1 MTDRFLISNCN
12 RLTEVQTTQLKTCLS
27 EITPSS
33 SIWQQIE
40 CYDVNNDKMIS
51 YSEIPENEISVVA
64 KLLGILP
71 DGEIGGIQ
79 QGEIGDCWLL
89 GDAVSLSLT
98 KQGKESIKNAIDYNH
113 LGTSD
118 DPYIVYLINTEGKKI
133 EISLTEEELQ
143 NYKRKKYSN
152 GDIDIKM
159 LEVAIEK
166 YFDSERAKGIE
177 FANNEELLDGGIP
190 NVGKYS
196 VTWMLTGQSGKGLTS
211 STIRDEFK
219 DSFSP
224 LTKDTV
230 TTAMEH
236 YADNQSNIAFTCSF
250 SGTSVE
256 KESSKP
262 SLFGF
267 LFDKPLIGNHCYTVS
282 GVIKNCNGNIELVR
296 CLNTHDTHKEIL
308 IPYEKFL
315 SSVDQISYIEFE

>member
-1 MTDRFLISNCN
+1 M
-12 RLTEVQTTQLKTCLS
+12 
-27 EITPSS
+27 
-33 SIWQQIE
+33 
-40 CYDVNNDKMIS
+40 
-51 YSEIPENEISVVA
+51 
-64 KLLGILP
+64 P

-113 LGTSD
+113 SGTND
-118 DPYIVYLINTEGKKI
+118 DPYIVTLINTEGKKI
-133 EISLTEEELQ
+133 QISLTEEDLH
-143 NYKRKKYSN
+143 NYKAKKFSN
-152 GDIDIKM
+152 GDIDMKI

-219 DSFSP
+219 DSFYP
-224 LTKDTV
+224 LTKDAV
-230 TTAMEH
+230 TTAIEN

-256 KESSKP
+256 KESS
-262 SLFGF
+262 
-267 LFDKPLIGNHCYTVS
+267 
-282 GVIKNCNGNIELVR
+282 
-296 CLNTHDTHKEIL
+296 
-308 IPYEKFL
+308 
-315 SSVDQISYIEFE
+315 

>member
-1 MTDRFLISNCN
+1 M
-12 RLTEVQTTQLKTCLS
+12 
-27 EITPSS
+27 
-33 SIWQQIE
+33 
-40 CYDVNNDKMIS
+40 
-51 YSEIPENEISVVA
+51 
-64 KLLGILP
+64 GILP

-89 GDAVSLSLT
+89 GDVVSLSLT
-98 KQGKESIKNAIDYNH
+98 KQGKEFIKNAIDYNH

-118 DPYIVYLINTEGKKI
+118 DPYMVYLINTEGKKI
-133 EISLTEEELQ
+133 QISLTEEELQ

-152 GDIDIKM
+152 GDIDMKI

-166 YFDSERAKGIE
+166 YFDSERARGIE

-196 VTWMLTGQSGKGLTS
+196 VTWMLTGRSGKGFTS

-230 TTAMEH
+230 TTAIEN
-236 YADNQSNIAFTCSF
+236 YANNPSNIAFTCAF
-250 SGTSVE
+250 SDTSVE
-256 KESSKP
+256 KKSSKP
-262 SLFGF
+262 SLFRF
-267 LFDKPLIGNHCYTVS
+267 LSDEPLIENHCYTVS

-296 CLNTHDTHKEIL
+296 CLNPHDTHKEIL

-315 SSVDQISYIEFE
+315 SSVAQISYVEL